1 MQDIYIPT
9 LLFWENGNSWYGSC
23 GQARFFVRPV
33 REKGEEGQEAP
44 PPRLEAELWRGLL
57 TRELSEILERAAFP
71 LSAAQ
76 IAVEEAAVMFA
87 LGLPLLRLLP
97 RSRAFVGALSHVR

>member
-44 PPRLEAELWRGLL
+44 PPRLEAELWRGPL
-57 TRELSEILERAAFP
+57 TRELSELLERAAFP
-71 LSAAQ
+71 LSEEGLEELAAWLDTH
-76 IAVEEAAVMFA
+76 A
-87 LGLPLLRLLP
+87 GRLN
-97 RSRAFVGALSHVR
+97 GK